1 MKTRLLSAIAL
12 AVVLITSCSQGKD
25 EQAEKIKAL
34 EEKIAA
40 MDGSNVPV
48 PPYRECKLTRLL

>member
-12 AVVLITSCSQGKD
+12 AVVLLTSCSQGKD

-34 EEKIAA
+34 EEK
-40 MDGSNVPV
+40 
-48 PPYRECKLTRLL
+48 LLHWMGPMYLYLQIWLNGHFC

>member
-34 EEKIAA
+34 
-40 MDGSNVPV
+40 
-48 PPYRECKLTRLL
+48 

>member
-12 AVVLITSCSQGKD
+12 AFVLITSCSQGKD

-34 EEKIAA
+34 E
-40 MDGSNVPV
+40 
-48 PPYRECKLTRLL
+48 